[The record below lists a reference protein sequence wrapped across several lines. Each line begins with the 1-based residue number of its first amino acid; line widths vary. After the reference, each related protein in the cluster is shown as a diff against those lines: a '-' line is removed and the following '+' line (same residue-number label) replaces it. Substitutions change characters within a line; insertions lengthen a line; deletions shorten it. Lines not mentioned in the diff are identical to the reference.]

1 VDVPSLPLLGYSMTY
16 EACAWHV
23 NPYLFFEVSGSEKVD
38 AVLMTGEIVL
48 YFISPKWF
56 ASGILQKD

>member
-1 VDVPSLPLLGYSMTY
+1 MTY